1 VDSGSRKENASNKEM
16 EPFPFRFNRNGKD
29 SRELRMDMSL
39 VSGILAAQSGGMQM
53 QVAATI
59 LKSNMDA
66 EKSAVMTLL
75 GAGQQ
80 NASSLANVAAG
91 IGGNLDVSV

>member
-1 VDSGSRKENASNKEM
+1 
-16 EPFPFRFNRNGKD
+16 
-29 SRELRMDMSL
+29 MDMSL
-39 VSGILAAQSGGMQM
+39 VSGLLAAQAGSMQM
-53 QVAATI
+53 QVAATV
-59 LKSNMDA
+59 LKSNMDS

-91 IGGNLDVSV
+91 IGGNLDIIA